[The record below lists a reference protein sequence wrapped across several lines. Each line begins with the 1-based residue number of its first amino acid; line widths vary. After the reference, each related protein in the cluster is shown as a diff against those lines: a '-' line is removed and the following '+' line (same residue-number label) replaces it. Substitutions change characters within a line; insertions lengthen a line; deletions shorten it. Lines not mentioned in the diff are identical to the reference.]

1 MKLLIVIVASLT
13 LSVLALAI
21 YFMPITSHLVRYLY
35 WQWTTPVSHN
45 EGEVYSDGTKIHYQV
60 YGSGKPVLL
69 LHGGLSNKLS
79 WYSQLPLLAEQ
90 NLQLILLDSRGHGRS
105 DLGSN
110 NLSYQLL
117 ADDAT
122 AVLDTLQIQ
131 KVAVL
136 GWSDGANTA
145 FVLASEQPDRIT
157 CIISISGNYSPE
169 GLTPEARQEN
179 QCPLS
184 GIGYWAY
191 RPWTG
196 AETSFSQLEQQLKR
210 LWNKGIVVS
219 EQTLASIETPVMI
232 ISGSDDVVTIEH
244 SQKMASLLPHS
255 QLHIIENGGHAT
267 LITHAAEVNALI
279 VSFLKQK

>member
-1 MKLLIVIVASLT
+1 MKLFIVIVASLT
-13 LSVLALAI
+13 LTVLALAI
-21 YFMPITSHLVRYLY
+21 YFMPITTHLVRYLY
-35 WQWTTPVSHN
+35 WQWTSPVSHS
-45 EGEVYSDGTKIHYQV
+45 EGEVYSGGTKIHYQV
-60 YGSGKPVLL
+60 YGNGKPVLL

-105 DLGSN
+105 GLGSN

-145 FVLASEQPDRIT
+145 FVLASQQPDRISR
-157 CIISISGNYSPE
+157 IISISGNYNPE
-169 GLTPEARQEN
+169 GLTPAARQEN
-179 QCPLS
+179 KQPLT
-184 GIGYWAY
+184 GISYWTY
-191 RPWTG
+191 RLWTG
-196 AETSFSQLEQQLKR
+196 AEARFNQLEQQLKR

-219 EQTLASIETPVMI
+219 EQTLATIKTPVMI

-244 SQKMASLLPHS
+244 SQKMANLLPHS
-255 QLHIIENGGHAT
+255 QLHIIQNGGHAT
-267 LITHAAEVNALI
+267 LITHAAEVNDLI
-279 VSFLKQK
+279 VSFLK